1 LDLEIQR
8 QADETRDER
17 RTMVGAGERSEK
29 IRTYNFPQN
38 RVTDHRIGLTLHK
51 LDRVIEGDLADVV
64 DAVIAWQQAA
74 RLESAEA
81 RL

>member
-1 LDLEIQR
+1 
-8 QADETRDER
+8 
-17 RTMVGAGERSEK
+17 
-29 IRTYNFPQN
+29 
-38 RVTDHRIGLTLHK
+38 
-51 LDRVIEGDLADVV
+51 VIEGDLADVV